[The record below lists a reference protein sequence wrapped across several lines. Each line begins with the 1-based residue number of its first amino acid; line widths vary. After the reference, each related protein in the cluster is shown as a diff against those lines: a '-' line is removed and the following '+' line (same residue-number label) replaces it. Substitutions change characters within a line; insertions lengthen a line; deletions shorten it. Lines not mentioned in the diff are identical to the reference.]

1 MSLVK
6 PDPLDIALHHLNA
19 TAERLHLDDGIHEIL
34 KQPKRTLIVSVPIKM
49 DNGNV
54 KVFMGCRV
62 QHNDARGPYKGGI
75 RYHPDVTLSEI
86 TALAM
91 WMTWKCAIIDIPYGG
106 AKGGVCCNPKEMS
119 TGELERLTRRYASML
134 LDFIGPYRD
143 VPAPDLYTDA
153 QIMAWIVDT
162 YSRFK
167 GYSVPE
173 VATGKPIVIG
183 GSLGREE
190 ATSRGVT
197 FCVREAAKHARM
209 PLKGAT
215 VAVQGFGNVGW
226 NAAKLLSEMGCKI
239 IAVSDSQGGIHN
251 PKGSSPIA
259 VFEHKEK
266 TGSVLGFRGSRKIT
280 NEELLELKCDIL
292 VPAALENEITKSNA
306 TNVKAKMLAE
316 AANGPT
322 TPEAD
327 KILREKGVFI
337 VPDILANSGGVASSY
352 FEWVQNLTREHW
364 TKEEVNWKLEVKM
377 VKAFNDV
384 FELSKKQKV
393 DMRTAALMLGIGR
406 VAEAIKTLGL
416 WP

>member
-1 MSLVK
+1 MEK
-6 PDPLDIALHHLNA
+6 PDPLDIALQQLSA
-19 TAERLHLDDGIHEIL
+19 TAEKLGLDGGVHEIL
-34 KQPKRTLIVSVPIKM
+34 RHPKRALIVSIPVKM

-54 KVFMGCRV
+54 NVFIGCRV

-75 RYHPDVTLSEI
+75 RYHPDVTLSEV

-106 AKGGVCCNPKEMS
+106 SKGGVCCNTKEMS
-119 TGELERLTRRYASML
+119 IGELERLTRRYTSMI
-134 LDFIGPYRD
+134 LDFIGPYQD

-153 QIMAWIVDT
+153 QIMAWIMDT

-173 VATGKPIVIG
+173 ATTGKPIAVG

-197 FCVREAAKHARM
+197 FCVREAAKHMRM

-226 NAAKLLSEMGCKI
+226 NAAKLLSEIGCKI
-239 IAVSDSQGGIHN
+239 VAVSDSQGGVYN
-251 PKGSSPIA
+251 PKGLNPLA

-266 TGSVLGFRGSRKIT
+266 IGSVLGFRGSDKIT

-292 VPAALENEITKSNA
+292 IPAALENQITKSNA
-306 TNVKAKMLAE
+306 TNVKAKLLAE

-364 TKEEVNWKLEVKM
+364 TEEEVNRKLETKM

-384 FELSKKQKV
+384 YDLSKKQKA
-393 DMRTAALMLGIGR
+393 DMRTAALMLGVGR